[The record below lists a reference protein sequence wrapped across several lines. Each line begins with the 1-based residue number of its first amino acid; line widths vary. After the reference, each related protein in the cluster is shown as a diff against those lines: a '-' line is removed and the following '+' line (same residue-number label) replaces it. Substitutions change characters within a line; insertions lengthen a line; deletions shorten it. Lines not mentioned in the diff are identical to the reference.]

1 MHRIPRP
8 SHGCVLSSSLHR
20 DHVKTSRANGKR
32 KHLLCP
38 GLKSSF
44 VQRGSILLSSPFSM
58 GCSELCC
65 SATEKGVL
73 HSGPQR
79 LNCSRLGFL
88 PAGGAARVT
97 GSQDCN
103 FLMAQHRLHGGRDR
117 LEAGERK
124 VCCLLAS
131 WQPILSGF
139 PVPLPSC
146 YASACHRPESSG
158 SSWARAFLCCD
169 ARPLSQQCSDW
180 RTGLVISKGKGTE
193 YKPISN
199 SKFFRQGSIT
209 YSKVSEPFYDSRL
222 QFEILLPKPPED

>member
-1 MHRIPRP
+1 MSASSSYFSCVIEPRISMVLKYENDRIKMHRIPRP

-44 VQRGSILLSSPFSM
+44 VQRGSVLLSSTFSI

-97 GSQDCN
+97 GSQHCN
-103 FLMAQHRLHGGRDR
+103 FIMVQHRLPGGRDR
-117 LEAGERK
+117 LDAGERR

-131 WQPILSGF
+131 
-139 PVPLPSC
+139 
-146 YASACHRPESSG
+146 
-158 SSWARAFLCCD
+158 
-169 ARPLSQQCSDW
+169 
-180 RTGLVISKGKGTE
+180 
-193 YKPISN
+193 
-199 SKFFRQGSIT
+199 
-209 YSKVSEPFYDSRL
+209 
-222 QFEILLPKPPED
+222 

>member
-1 MHRIPRP
+1 MPGVEIQFCPARIRP
-8 SHGCVLSSSLHR
+8 SLSS
-20 DHVKTSRANGKR
+20 T
-32 KHLLCP
+32 
-38 GLKSSF
+38 
-44 VQRGSILLSSPFSM
+44 FSM

-73 HSGPQR
+73 HSRPQR

-103 FLMAQHRLHGGRDR
+103 FIMAQHRLHGGRDR
-117 LEAGERK
+117 LEAGERR
-124 VCCLLAS
+124 VCCLLAP

-139 PVPLPSC
+139 PVPRPCAMLLPATGPKAVEAAEHGLS
-146 YASACHRPESSG
+146 SAVT
-158 SSWARAFLCCD
+158 D

-199 SKFFRQGSIT
+199 SKFFRQGSIM
-209 YSKVSEPFYDSRL
+209 YSKVSEPFCDV
-222 QFEILLPKPPED
+222 QTAVEILLPKPPRGLGLEGWLHTWHRKRF